1 LKKITSK
8 NGRQGNLNNVR
19 QVKKGFTLVEVV
31 VSVALLAIGIVVALG
46 SLSAMTKTEVKL
58 RKTEEMNRLAVQ
70 KIEEVLAVGNATTA
84 ETSGTFDDYGYTG
97 YEWSLEVAPSGTE
110 NLDTVRVTVTETL
123 ANSSS
128 GVSVSSLLYTPPSTT
143 GATN

>member
-1 LKKITSK
+1 
-8 NGRQGNLNNVR
+8 LNNVR

-97 YEWSLEVAPSGTE
+97 YEWSMEVAPSGTE
-110 NLDTVRVTVTETL
+110 NLDTIRVTVTEAS
-123 ANSSS
+123 ANSSA

>member
-1 LKKITSK
+1 M
-8 NGRQGNLNNVR
+8 NNVR
-19 QVKKGFTLVEVV
+19 QVKKGFTIVEVV
-31 VSVALLAIGIVVALG
+31 VSVALLAIGIVVSLG
-46 SLSAMTKTEVKL
+46 SLSVMTKTEVKL

-110 NLDTVRVTVTETL
+110 NLDTIRVTVTEAS
-123 ANSSS
+123 ANSSA

>member
-1 LKKITSK
+1 M
-8 NGRQGNLNNVR
+8 NNVR

>member
-1 LKKITSK
+1 M
-8 NGRQGNLNNVR
+8 NNVR
-19 QVKKGFTLVEVV
+19 QVKKGFTIVEVV
-31 VSVALLAIGIVVALG
+31 VSVALLAIGIVVSLG
-46 SLSAMTKTEVKL
+46 SLSALTKTEVKL

-110 NLDTVRVTVTETL
+110 NLDTIRVTVTEAS
-123 ANSSS
+123 ANSSA

>member
-1 LKKITSK
+1 
-8 NGRQGNLNNVR
+8 LNNVR

-110 NLDTVRVTVTETL
+110 NLDTIRVTVTEAS
-123 ANSSS
+123 ANSSA

>member
-1 LKKITSK
+1 MTTNK

-19 QVKKGFTLVEVV
+19 QVKKGFTIVEVV
-31 VSVALLAIGIVVALG
+31 VSVALLAIGIVVSLG

-70 KIEEVLAVGNATTA
+70 NIEEGLAVGNSPAA
-84 ETSGTFDDYGYTG
+84 DTSGTLDDYGYTG

-110 NLDTVRVTVTETL
+110 NLETIRVTVTEAS
-123 ANSSS
+123 ANSSA

>member
-1 LKKITSK
+1 M
-8 NGRQGNLNNVR
+8 NNVR
-19 QVKKGFTLVEVV
+19 QVKKGFTIVEVV
-31 VSVALLAIGIVVALG
+31 VSVELLAIGIVVSLG

-110 NLDTVRVTVTETL
+110 NLDTIRVTVTEAS
-123 ANSSS
+123 ANSSA

>member
-1 LKKITSK
+1 
-8 NGRQGNLNNVR
+8 LNNVR

-31 VSVALLAIGIVVALG
+31 VSVALLAIGIVVSLG

-84 ETSGTFDDYGYTG
+84 ETSGTFEDYGYTG

-110 NLDTVRVTVTETL
+110 NLDTIRVTVTEAS
-123 ANSSS
+123 ANSSA

>member
-1 LKKITSK
+1 MTTNK

-19 QVKKGFTLVEVV
+19 QVKKGFTIVEVV
-31 VSVALLAIGIVVALG
+31 VSVALLAIGIVVSLG

-110 NLDTVRVTVTETL
+110 NLETIRVTVTEAS
-123 ANSSS
+123 ANSSA
-128 GVSVSSLLYTPPSTT
+128 GVSVSSLLDTPPSTT

>member
-1 LKKITSK
+1 M
-8 NGRQGNLNNVR
+8 NNVR
-19 QVKKGFTLVEVV
+19 KVKKGFTLVEVV

-110 NLDTVRVTVTETL
+110 NLDTIRVTVTEAS
-123 ANSSS
+123 ANSSA

>member
-1 LKKITSK
+1 MTTNK

-110 NLDTVRVTVTETL
+110 NLDTIRVTVTEAS
-123 ANSSS
+123 ANSSA

>member
-1 LKKITSK
+1 MITNK

-31 VSVALLAIGIVVALG
+31 VSVALLAIGIVVSLG

-110 NLDTVRVTVTETL
+110 NLDTIRVTVTEAS
-123 ANSSS
+123 ANSSA

>member
-1 LKKITSK
+1 M
-8 NGRQGNLNNVR
+8 NNVR

-31 VSVALLAIGIVVALG
+31 VSVALLAIGIVVSLG

-110 NLDTVRVTVTETL
+110 NLDTIRVTVTEAS
-123 ANSSS
+123 ANSSA

>member
-1 LKKITSK
+1 M
-8 NGRQGNLNNVR
+8 NNVR

-31 VSVALLAIGIVVALG
+31 FSVALLAIGIVVALG

-110 NLDTVRVTVTETL
+110 NLETIRVTVTEAS
-123 ANSSS
+123 ANSSA

>member
-1 LKKITSK
+1 M
-8 NGRQGNLNNVR
+8 NNVR

-31 VSVALLAIGIVVALG
+31 VSVALLAIGIVVSLG

-110 NLDTVRVTVTETL
+110 NLDTIRVTVTEAS
-123 ANSSS
+123 ANFSA

>member
-1 LKKITSK
+1 
-8 NGRQGNLNNVR
+8 LNNVR

-110 NLDTVRVTVTETL
+110 NLDTVRVTVTEAS

>member
-1 LKKITSK
+1 M
-8 NGRQGNLNNVR
+8 NNVR

-31 VSVALLAIGIVVALG
+31 VSVALLAIGIVVSLG

-110 NLDTVRVTVTETL
+110 NLDTIRVTVTEAS
-123 ANSSS
+123 ANSSA
-128 GVSVSSLLYTPPSTT
+128 GVSVSSLLYTPQSTT
-143 GATN
+143 GATNSCA

>member
-1 LKKITSK
+1 M
-8 NGRQGNLNNVR
+8 NNVR

-31 VSVALLAIGIVVALG
+31 VSVALLAIGIVVSLG
-46 SLSAMTKTEVKL
+46 SLSAMTKTEFKL

-110 NLDTVRVTVTETL
+110 NLDTIRVTVTEAS
-123 ANSSS
+123 ANSSA

>member
-1 LKKITSK
+1 M
-8 NGRQGNLNNVR
+8 NNVR

-31 VSVALLAIGIVVALG
+31 VSVALLAIGIVVSLG

-110 NLDTVRVTVTETL
+110 NLDTIRVTVTEAS
-123 ANSSS
+123 ANSSA
-128 GVSVSSLLYTPPSTT
+128 GVSISSLLYTPPSTT

>member
-1 LKKITSK
+1 MTTNR

-31 VSVALLAIGIVVALG
+31 VSVALLAIGIVVSLG

-84 ETSGTFDDYGYTG
+84 ETSGTFEDYGYTG

-110 NLDTVRVTVTETL
+110 NLDTIRVTVTEAS
-123 ANSSS
+123 ANSSA

>member
-1 LKKITSK
+1 
-8 NGRQGNLNNVR
+8 LNNVR

-31 VSVALLAIGIVVALG
+31 VSVALLAIGIVVSLG

-110 NLDTVRVTVTETL
+110 NLDTIRVTVTEAS
-123 ANSSS
+123 ANSSA

>member
-1 LKKITSK
+1 M
-8 NGRQGNLNNVR
+8 NNVR

-110 NLDTVRVTVTETL
+110 NLDTIRVTVTEAS
-123 ANSSS
+123 ANSSA

>member
-1 LKKITSK
+1 M
-8 NGRQGNLNNVR
+8 NNVR

-110 NLDTVRVTVTETL
+110 NLDTVRVTVTEAS

-128 GVSVSSLLYTPPSTT
+128 GVSVSSLLHTPPSTT

>member
-1 LKKITSK
+1 M
-8 NGRQGNLNNVR
+8 NNVR

-110 NLDTVRVTVTETL
+110 NLDTVRVTVTEAS

>member
-1 LKKITSK
+1 MITNK

-31 VSVALLAIGIVVALG
+31 VSVALLAIGIVVSLG

-70 KIEEVLAVGNATTA
+70 KIEEVLAVGNATKA

-110 NLDTVRVTVTETL
+110 NLDTIRVTVTEAS
-123 ANSSS
+123 ANSSA

-143 GATN
+143 GVTN

>member
-1 LKKITSK
+1 MTTNK

-31 VSVALLAIGIVVALG
+31 VSVALLAIGIVVSLG

-84 ETSGTFDDYGYTG
+84 ETSGTFEDYGYTG

-110 NLDTVRVTVTETL
+110 NLDTIRVTVTEAS
-123 ANSSS
+123 ANSSA

>member
-1 LKKITSK
+1 
-8 NGRQGNLNNVR
+8 LNNVR

-31 VSVALLAIGIVVALG
+31 VSVALLSIGIVVSLG

-110 NLDTVRVTVTETL
+110 NLDTIRVTVTEAS
-123 ANSSS
+123 ANSSA

>member
-1 LKKITSK
+1 MTTNK
-8 NGRQGNLNNVR
+8 NGRQGTLNNVR
-19 QVKKGFTLVEVV
+19 QVKKGFTIVEVV
-31 VSVALLAIGIVVALG
+31 VSVALLAIGIVVSLG

-110 NLDTVRVTVTETL
+110 NLETIRVTVTEAS
-123 ANSSS
+123 ANSSA

>member
-1 LKKITSK
+1 MTTNK

-19 QVKKGFTLVEVV
+19 QVKKGFTIVEVV
-31 VSVALLAIGIVVALG
+31 VSVALLAIGIVVSLG

-110 NLDTVRVTVTETL
+110 NLDTIRVTVTEAS
-123 ANSSS
+123 ANSSA
-128 GVSVSSLLYTPPSTT
+128 GVSVSSLLYTPQSTT

>member
-1 LKKITSK
+1 MTTNK

-19 QVKKGFTLVEVV
+19 QVKKGFTIVEVV
-31 VSVALLAIGIVVALG
+31 VSVALLAIGIVVSLG

-110 NLDTVRVTVTETL
+110 NLETIRVTVTEAS
-123 ANSSS
+123 ANSSA

>member
-1 LKKITSK
+1 M
-8 NGRQGNLNNVR
+8 NNVR
-19 QVKKGFTLVEVV
+19 QVKKGFTIVEVV

-110 NLDTVRVTVTETL
+110 NLDTIRVTVTEAS
-123 ANSSS
+123 ANSSA

>member
-1 LKKITSK
+1 MTTNK

-19 QVKKGFTLVEVV
+19 QVKKGFTIVEVV
-31 VSVALLAIGIVVALG
+31 VSVALLAIGIVVSLG

-110 NLDTVRVTVTETL
+110 NLDTIRVTVTEAS
-123 ANSSS
+123 ANSSA

>member
-1 LKKITSK
+1 M
-8 NGRQGNLNNVR
+8 NNVR
-19 QVKKGFTLVEVV
+19 QVKKGFTIVEVV
-31 VSVALLAIGIVVALG
+31 VSVALLAIGIVVSLG

-110 NLDTVRVTVTETL
+110 NLDTIRVTVTEAS
-123 ANSSS
+123 ANSSAS
-128 GVSVSSLLYTPPSTT
+128 VSVSSLLYTPPSTT

>member
-1 LKKITSK
+1 MTTNK

-31 VSVALLAIGIVVALG
+31 VSVALLAIGIVVSLG

-70 KIEEVLAVGNATTA
+70 KIEEVLAVGNAATA

-110 NLDTVRVTVTETL
+110 NLDTIRVTVTEAS
-123 ANSSS
+123 ANSSA

>member
-1 LKKITSK
+1 M
-8 NGRQGNLNNVR
+8 NNVR
-19 QVKKGFTLVEVV
+19 QIKKGFTLVEVV
-31 VSVALLAIGIVVALG
+31 VSVALLAIGIVVSLG

-110 NLDTVRVTVTETL
+110 NLDTIRVTVTEAS
-123 ANSSS
+123 ANSSA

>member
-1 LKKITSK
+1 M
-8 NGRQGNLNNVR
+8 NNVR

-31 VSVALLAIGIVVALG
+31 VSVALLAIGIVVSLG

-97 YEWSLEVAPSGTE
+97 YEWSLDVAPSGTE
-110 NLDTVRVTVTETL
+110 NLDTIRVTVTEAS
-123 ANSSS
+123 ANSSA
-128 GVSVSSLLYTPPSTT
+128 GVSVSSLLYTPPNTT

>member
-1 LKKITSK
+1 M
-8 NGRQGNLNNVR
+8 NNVR

-31 VSVALLAIGIVVALG
+31 VSVALLSIGIVVSLG

-110 NLDTVRVTVTETL
+110 NLDTIRVTVTEAS
-123 ANSSS
+123 ANSSA

>member
-1 LKKITSK
+1 
-8 NGRQGNLNNVR
+8 LNNVR

-31 VSVALLAIGIVVALG
+31 VSVALLAIGIVVSLG

-110 NLDTVRVTVTETL
+110 NLDTVRVNVTEAS

>member
-1 LKKITSK
+1 M
-8 NGRQGNLNNVR
+8 NNVR

-31 VSVALLAIGIVVALG
+31 VSVALLAIGIVVSLG

-70 KIEEVLAVGNATTA
+70 KIDEVLAVGNATKA

-110 NLDTVRVTVTETL
+110 NLDTIRVTVTEAS
-123 ANSSS
+123 ANSSA

-143 GATN
+143 GVTN

>member
-1 LKKITSK
+1 MTTNK

-19 QVKKGFTLVEVV
+19 QVKKGFTIVEVV
-31 VSVALLAIGIVVALG
+31 VSVALLAIGIVVSLG

-110 NLDTVRVTVTETL
+110 NLETIRVTVTEAS
-123 ANSSS
+123 ANSSA
-128 GVSVSSLLYTPPSTT
+128 GVSVSSLLYTPQSTT